1 MDLFEEDVPGGGPD
15 NAPEFSVSELSGAIK
30 RVIEGEFSHVRI
42 RGEIGRV
49 SFPRSGHVYL
59 DLKDDSA
66 VISGVI
72 WKGVAG
78 RLETRPEEG
87 LEVIAVGRITTFP
100 GQSKYQLVIEDLK
113 PAGMG
118 ALMAMLEKRKALLA
132 AEGLFAPERKRPL
145 PFLPEV
151 IGVITS
157 PSGAVIRD
165 ILHRLRDRFPRKV
178 LIWPV
183 AVQGKACAPEVTRA
197 IEGFN
202 RLQPG
207 GALPRPD
214 LLIVARG
221 GGSIEDL
228 WGFNEESVA
237 RAAAASAIPL
247 ISAVGH
253 ETDTTL
259 IDFVSDRRAP
269 TPTAAAE
276 LAVPVRAELMIW
288 VNEQGGRLLRAE
300 TQAVQMRAQRLRDLG
315 RALPRPQTLTE
326 RARQSLDIWGE
337 RLPRALTG
345 LAQRSRV
352 KLSEQAGSLRPGILT
367 RRLSDDRRRF
377 EALSGRLD
385 PALRRMVSA
394 KTEALGRRT
403 DRLSVA
409 PIQRELLRQSGDF
422 QRELRK
428 FAQVAEAGLRK
439 RRDRLEALDRL
450 RLSVGYEATLERG
463 YAVVR
468 DGEGRVLPRLSAA
481 CDAATLEI
489 QFADGRLTVGAEAA
503 AAKAAEAKP
512 DTAPEAAETPA
523 PKPVSRKKPS
533 PPEQGSLF

>member
-1 MDLFEEDVPGGGPD
+1 
-15 NAPEFSVSELSGAIK
+15 
-30 RVIEGEFSHVRI
+30 
-42 RGEIGRV
+42 
-49 SFPRSGHVYL
+49 
-59 DLKDDSA
+59 
-66 VISGVI
+66 
-72 WKGVAG
+72 
-78 RLETRPEEG
+78 
-87 LEVIAVGRITTFP
+87 
-100 GQSKYQLVIEDLK
+100 
-113 PAGMG
+113 
-118 ALMAMLEKRKALLA
+118 
-132 AEGLFAPERKRPL
+132 
-145 PFLPEV
+145 
-151 IGVITS
+151 
-157 PSGAVIRD
+157 
-165 ILHRLRDRFPRKV
+165 
-178 LIWPV
+178 
-183 AVQGKACAPEVTRA
+183 
-197 IEGFN
+197 
-202 RLQPG
+202 
-207 GALPRPD
+207 
-214 LLIVARG
+214 
-221 GGSIEDL
+221 
-228 WGFNEESVA
+228 
-237 RAAAASAIPL
+237 
-247 ISAVGH
+247 
-253 ETDTTL
+253 
-259 IDFVSDRRAP
+259 
-269 TPTAAAE
+269 
-276 LAVPVRAELMIW
+276 
-288 VNEQGGRLLRAE
+288 
-300 TQAVQMRAQRLRDLG
+300 MRAQRLRDLG

-481 CDAATLEI
+481 RDAATLEI

-503 AAKAAEAKP
+503 AAKAAETKP